1 MTMADLLKKELQTHG
16 ARKAELIG
24 KNRGKFALIKDADV
38 LGRIEFIVER
48 FYEPTKKPVDS
59 DWGIKILHPN
69 RPIEKCIVLYNNT
82 QLPWW
87 DDDEP
92 YYERRFVVMGGG
104 NVRIPKAIQKEGVE
118 IRIQNGKKTLK
129 KVKFED
135 LHKAKP

>member
-1 MTMADLLKKELQTHG
+1 MVDILIVVSILGFIPLYIDLIRRILKE
-16 ARKAELIG
+16 R
-24 KNRGKFALIKDADV
+24 
-38 LGRIEFIVER
+38 RIEFIVER

-59 DWGIKILHPN
+59 DWGIRILHPN

-82 QLPWW
+82 PLPWS

-92 YYERRFVVMGGG
+92 YYERRFVVMSGG
-104 NVRIPKAIQKEGVE
+104 NVRVPKAIQKEGVE

-135 LHKAKP
+135 LHIAKP

>member
-1 MTMADLLKKELQTHG
+1 MADILIIVVSIFGFIPLYIDLILRLLKE
-16 ARKAELIG
+16 R
-24 KNRGKFALIKDADV
+24 
-38 LGRIEFIVER
+38 RIEFIVER

-59 DWGIKILHPN
+59 DWGIRILHPN

-104 NVRIPKAIQKEGVE
+104 NVRIPKAIQNEGVE

-129 KVKFED
+129 KIKFED

>member
-1 MTMADLLKKELQTHG
+1 MVDILIIVVSILGFIPLYIDLIMRLLKE
-16 ARKAELIG
+16 R
-24 KNRGKFALIKDADV
+24 
-38 LGRIEFIVER
+38 RIEFIVER

-59 DWGIKILHPN
+59 DWGIRILHPN

-82 QLPWW
+82 SLPWW

-92 YYERRFVVMGGG
+92 YYERRFVVMGSG
-104 NVRIPKAIQKEGVE
+104 NVRVPKAIQKEGVE

-135 LHKAKP
+135 LHIAKP